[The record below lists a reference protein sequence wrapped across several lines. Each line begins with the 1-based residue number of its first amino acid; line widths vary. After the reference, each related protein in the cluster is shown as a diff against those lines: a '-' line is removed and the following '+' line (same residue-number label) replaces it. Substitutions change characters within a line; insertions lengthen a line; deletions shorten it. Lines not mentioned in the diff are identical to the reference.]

1 MQVDKPHLST
11 FCPLLVVSSKWT
23 RKAVSPYGKDTH
35 YVDWSQ
41 TLKAAIKEK
50 GVPAWVVR
58 RQIRQQGPPSGSPR
72 RWRQGQL
79 DQDAWTSN
87 GRSAASVPS
96 PTWLADLH
104 QRVEDGATLDQAWA
118 QLHPEEIA
126 AAEPG
131 TPNAITG
138 INWKAIELAYYRDR
152 ERNGTKIGTKTM
164 EADKRYCSKAVELL
178 KEKTALNT
186 PYKLIDATIDAGGWT
201 DKARARQQCV
211 DAVVRMLAY
220 GVDHQGLDESWLIR
234 QSQKLKLKGDGKQD
248 EERPVKALTDAQ
260 VIALLEAAENCKA
273 PRWKNVLLLMAVY
286 GLRPIE
292 VLHLEV
298 RVKVNPKTKAKKR
311 QLYCKYEKACGGKTK
326 KVKTPPR
333 FLYACPPRNEDGT
346 DYCGDLTAAFEAN
359 LLPFPPMGRGA
370 ADINQ
375 HLARNP
381 VWRQIREEAEKEG
394 KQLRPY
400 SFRNSYSVRCHARN
414 VPSAQVADAMG
425 HSDLTHNAFYLTST
439 VDATAAA
446 FEAMNEGS

>member
-1 MQVDKPHLST
+1 MK
-11 FCPLLVVSSKWT
+11 
-23 RKAVSPYGKDTH
+23 G
-35 YVDWSQ
+35 DWSAV
-41 TLKAAIKEK
+41 LKQSIKDK
-50 GVPAWVVR
+50 GVPRGWSVTRSRKWVRLRV
-58 RQIRQQGPPSGSPR
+58 
-72 RWRQGQL
+72 RQGAGGE
-79 DQDAWTSN
+79 DCWTKN
-87 GRSAASVPS
+87 LGIVWEIGCIGPV
-96 PTWLADLH
+96 TELVADLH
-104 QRVEDGATLDQAWA
+104 KRVENGATLDAAWA

-126 AAEPG
+126 AADPG

-152 ERNGTKIGTKTM
+152 ERNGTKVGAKTM

-178 KEKTALNT
+178 KGKDAPTS

-211 DAVVRMLAY
+211 DAVVRMLSY
-220 GVDHQGLDESWLIR
+220 GVDHEGLDESWLIR

-260 VIALLEAAENCKA
+260 VIALLEAADDCKA
-273 PRWKNVLLLMAVY
+273 PAWKNVLLLMAVY

-292 VLHLEV
+292 VLKLEV
-298 RVKVNPKTKAKKR
+298 RINPATKQR
-311 QLYCKYEKACGGKTK
+311 QLFCNYRKACGGKS
-326 KVKTPPR
+326 KTTETEPR
-333 FLYACPPRNEDGT
+333 FLYACPPRDAEGN
-346 DYCGDLTAAFEAN
+346 DYCGDLTAVFEAN
-359 LLPFPPMGRGA
+359 LLAFPPMGRGA

-381 VWRQIREEAEKEG
+381 VWREIREEAEKEG
-394 KQLRPY
+394 KWLRPY
-400 SFRNSYSVRCHARN
+400 SFRNTYSVRCHLRN

-446 FEAMNEGS
+446 FEAAN